1 MNLKPILIA
10 ACGMLAACTSTVTN
24 SPYDLA
30 DPMVG
35 TGGTGH
41 TYPGATMPRGA
52 VQLSPDTRSN
62 DWSACA
68 GYQHDDTSVDGF
80 SHTHLSGTGCCDLGD
95 IFVRPTSATVDI
107 NADTLYSPTAIAD
120 QKARPGYYSAR
131 LTEEGIKAELTAT
144 THTGVHRYT
153 FEKGTTPTIIFDLD
167 HRLTDED
174 VVSDM
179 SYLTIEGDTAISGLR
194 LSDGWTPGQHVF
206 FTARFSKPVASATLA
221 HGNRAA
227 VLTFAADGKP
237 LEMVVGLSGVSV
249 DNARLNIDT
258 EVPVLDFDTVAAKAR
273 EAWTD
278 ALGAITVEGGSERH
292 LRNFYSAL
300 YHALV
305 VPDVASDVNGLYRRH
320 NDSIASAPE
329 GAAYYSTFSLWDT
342 YRAWHPLMT
351 IIDTTLVCDMVNSM
365 LDMYDADGELPV
377 WPLASGETGCM
388 IGYHSVSV
396 IADAYMKGL
405 RCFDADC
412 ALEAMIESSRKP
424 RKGAD
429 IWSQQG
435 YIPSNFK
442 RESVSCALEYSY
454 DDWCIARMAEAMGR
468 DSIAAEYY
476 GRAANYANLFDGAT
490 RFFRGRR
497 SDGNR
502 DSGFIPEA
510 VNRDLTEAT
519 SWHYRFAPVHDVAGM
534 ASLFGGY
541 DRLEAA
547 LDSMFS
553 YNAPIVG
560 ELSDITGIVG
570 QYSHGNEPS
579 HHVAYLYD
587 YTGSPWKTQKLTREL
602 LDSWYQPTPDGICG
616 NEDCGQMSA
625 WYIFSALGFYPVAP
639 GSNEFALTTP
649 LFERATI
656 RLADGKSFQ
665 VTANDPEHNLYIESV
680 TLNGEPVDNNFITY
694 SQIMDGGTLA
704 FTLTDTPVKE
714 RKGAAPY
721 SMTAAPQVSVPY
733 IGQDTYLF
741 TDSITVTLGCA
752 TPGAEIRYTLD
763 GTAPTPDSPLYTEP
777 LHIDRSLTI
786 RAIGLREGLA
796 QSREMSVDATKAEFT
811 PAVNDSGISNQG
823 VSYEYYEGNCATTA
837 DITSGRLVRRGT
849 MSTPSID
856 GADIADHF
864 AFIFSGYIRIPA
876 TGIYAFRTVSDDGSV
891 LYVDGRKV
899 VDNDGGHAAVAA
911 TGLIPLSEGL
921 HSFRILYFEDYEGQE
936 FDWGWKRPGESD
948 FTSVPEANLFTR

>member
-10 ACGMLAACTSTVTN
+10 ACTLLTACTSTVTN
-24 SPYDLA
+24 SPYELA

-41 TYPGATMPRGA
+41 TYPGATMPHGA
-52 VQLSPDTRSN
+52 VQLSPDTRAN

-68 GYQHDDTSVDGF
+68 GYQHSDTSVDGF

-95 IFVRPTSATVDI
+95 IFVRPTSATVDL
-107 NADTLYSPTAIAD
+107 NADTLYYPTPIAD

-131 LTEEGIKAELTAT
+131 LTDEKIKAEFTAT
-144 THTGVHRYT
+144 TRTGVHRYT
-153 FEKGTTPTIIFDLD
+153 FDSESTPTLIFDLD

-174 VVSDM
+174 KVSDQ
-179 SYLTIEGDTAISGLR
+179 SYIAIEGDTAISGLR
-194 LSDGWTPGQHVF
+194 LSDGWTPGQHVY
-206 FTARFSKPVASATLA
+206 FTARFSKPVASASLT

-227 VLTFAADGKP
+227 VLTFANDGKP

-249 DNARLNIDT
+249 DNARLNINT
-258 EVPVLDFDTVAAKAR
+258 EVPVLDFDTVASRAR

-278 ALGAITVEGGSERH
+278 ALGAITVEGGTEKH

-300 YHALV
+300 YHTMV
-305 VPDVASDVNGLYRRH
+305 VPNVTSDANGQYRRH
-320 NDSIASAPE
+320 NDSISTAAE
-329 GAAYYSTFSLWDT
+329 GSGFYSTLSLWDT

-351 IIDTTLVCDMVNSM
+351 IIDTTLVCDMINSM
-365 LDMYDADGELPV
+365 LDMYDATGELPV

-396 IADAYMKGL
+396 IADAYMKGF
-405 RCFDADC
+405 RCFDAER
-412 ALEAMIESSRKP
+412 ALKAMTESSRKP

-429 IWSQQG
+429 LWSKQG

-454 DDWCIARMAEAMGR
+454 DDWCIARMAQAMGR

-476 GRAANYANLFDGAT
+476 SRASNYANLFDGAT

-502 DSGFIPEA
+502 DGGFIPEA
-510 VNRDLTEAT
+510 VSRDLTEAT
-519 SWHYRFAPVHDVAGM
+519 SWHYRFAPLHDVAGM

-547 LDSMFS
+547 LDSMFT
-553 YNAPIVG
+553 YDAPVVG

-579 HHVAYLYD
+579 HHVAYLYN

-602 LDSWYQPTPDGICG
+602 LDSWYQPEPDGICG

-625 WYIFSALGFYPVAP
+625 WYIFSSLGFYPVAP
-639 GSNEFALTTP
+639 GSNEFILTTP

-656 RLADGKSFQ
+656 RLADGKSFNI
-665 VTANDPEHNLYIESV
+665 TANDPEHNRYIESV
-680 TLNGEPVDNNFITY
+680 TLNGEPVDDNFITY
-694 SQIMDGGTLA
+694 SQIMNGGTLA
-704 FTLTDTPVKE
+704 FTLTDSPVKE
-714 RKGAAPY
+714 RKGNPPY
-721 SMTAAPQVSVPY
+721 SMTTSPRVSVPY

-752 TPGAEIRYTLD
+752 TPDTEIHYTLD
-763 GTAPTPDSPLYTEP
+763 GTTPTSESPLYTSP
-777 LHIDRSLTI
+777 LLIDRSLTI
-786 RAIGLREGLA
+786 RAVGLHEGLA
-796 QSREMSVDATKAEFT
+796 PSRVLSVDATKAEFLLPVKPT
-811 PAVNDSGISNQG
+811 EIRNQG
-823 VSYEYYEGNCATTA
+823 VNYEYYEGNCATTA

-849 MSTPSID
+849 MSEPAID
-856 GADIADHF
+856 SADIPDHF
-864 AFIFSGYIRIPA
+864 AFIFSGYIRIPS

-891 LYVDGRKV
+891 LYIDGHKV

-911 TGLIPLSEGL
+911 TGLIPLSEGF
-921 HSFRILYFEDYEGQE
+921 HSYRILYFEDYEGQE
-936 FDWGWKRPGESD
+936 FGWSWKQPGENS
-948 FTSVPEANLFTR
+948 FSPVPAANLYIR

>member
-1 MNLKPILIA
+1 
-10 ACGMLAACTSTVTN
+10 
-24 SPYDLA
+24 
-30 DPMVG
+30 MVG

-41 TYPGATMPRGA
+41 TYPGATMPHGA
-52 VQLSPDTRSN
+52 VQLSPDTRAN

-68 GYQHDDTSVDGF
+68 GYQHSDTSVDGF

-95 IFVRPTSATVDI
+95 IFVRPTSASVDI
-107 NADTLYSPTAIAD
+107 TADTLYSPTSIAD
-120 QKARPGYYSAR
+120 QKARPGYYTAR
-131 LTEEGIKAELTAT
+131 LTDERIKAELTAT

-153 FEKGTTPTIIFDLD
+153 FESGSTPTLIFDLD

-174 VVSDM
+174 KVSDR
-179 SYLTIEGDTAISGLR
+179 SYIAIEGDTAISGLR
-194 LSDGWTPGQHVF
+194 LSDGWTPGQHVY
-206 FTARFSKPVASATLA
+206 FTARFSKPVASASLA

-227 VLTFAADGKP
+227 VLTFADDGKP

-258 EVPVLDFDTVAAKAR
+258 EVPVLDFDTIASRAR
-273 EAWTD
+273 DAWTD
-278 ALGAITVEGGSERH
+278 ALGAITVEGGSEKH

-300 YHALV
+300 YHTMV
-305 VPDVASDVNGLYRRH
+305 VPNVTSDVNGRYRRH
-320 NDSIASAPE
+320 NDSIATVAEGSAF
-329 GAAYYSTFSLWDT
+329 YSTLSLWDT

-365 LDMYDADGELPV
+365 LDMYDATGELPV

-396 IADAYMKGL
+396 IADAYMKGF
-405 RCFDADC
+405 RCFDADR
-412 ALEAMIESSRKP
+412 ALKAMTGSSRKP

-454 DDWCIARMAEAMGR
+454 DDWCIARMAQAMGR

-476 GRAANYANLFDGAT
+476 SRASNYINLFDGAT

-502 DSGFIPEA
+502 DGGFIPEA
-510 VNRDLTEAT
+510 VSRDLTEAT
-519 SWHYRFAPVHDVAGM
+519 SWHYRFAPMHDVAGM

-553 YNAPIVG
+553 YNAPVVG

-579 HHVAYLYD
+579 HHVAYLYN

-602 LDSWYQPTPDGICG
+602 LDSWYQPAPDGICG

-625 WYIFSALGFYPVAP
+625 WYIFSSLGFYPVTP
-639 GSNEFALTTP
+639 GSNEFVLTTP

-656 RLADGKSFQ
+656 RLGDGRSFTI
-665 VTANDPEHNLYIESV
+665 TANDPERNRYIESV
-680 TLNGEPVDNNFITY
+680 TLNGEPVNENFITY
-694 SQIMDGGTLA
+694 TQIMNGGTLA
-704 FTLTDTPVKE
+704 FTLTDSPVKE
-714 RKGAAPY
+714 RKGHTPY
-721 SMTAAPQVSVPY
+721 SMTTSPRVSVPY

-741 TDSITVTLGCA
+741 TDSITVTLGSA
-752 TPGAEIRYTLD
+752 TPGAEIHFTLD
-763 GTAPTPDSPLYTEP
+763 GTTPTSESPIYTSPL
-777 LHIDRSLTI
+777 LIDRSLTI
-786 RAIGLREGLA
+786 RAVGLREGLA
-796 QSREMSVDATKAEFT
+796 PSRELSVDATKAEFLLPVKPTEIRT
-811 PAVNDSGISNQG
+811 PGVN
-823 VSYEYYEGNCATTA
+823 YEYYEGNCATTA
-837 DITSGRLVRRGT
+837 DITKGHLVRRGT
-849 MSTPSID
+849 MSEPSID
-856 GADIADHF
+856 SADIADHF

-891 LYVDGRKV
+891 LYIDGHKV

-911 TGLIPLSEGL
+911 TGLIPLREGF
-921 HSFRILYFEDYEGQE
+921 HSYRILYFEDYEGQE
-936 FDWGWKRPGESD
+936 FGWSWKQPGESG
-948 FTSVPEANLFTR
+948 FSPVPAANLYIR